1 MAFSR
6 LLHSAFFRTAVL
18 AAGTS
23 LLTYAAI
30 RGSYAAAVTGV
41 LLVMTFAALQ
51 VKSVRDMKERCGLLV
66 EAIRNNDFTFR
77 LPTNYLSYNEKIL
90 QDTLNSFGQLMGEQ
104 KMSREQSEHFY
115 GQILANVTTGIV
127 VLDSDGRIIQ
137 TNAAAARLFD
147 IPVLSTLQQLQKFDA
162 KLPDALRNMSGG
174 EHLLVDITT
183 TRGHARLSMTAV
195 STVLNDSMQRI
206 IAINDIRAE
215 MDEKEV
221 DTWIKLT
228 RVLTHEIM
236 NSVAPIVSI
245 SDTFMHRDD
254 VLGTSLYKGIQAIH
268 DTSEGLV
275 NFVDSYR
282 KFSSLQKPQPATFE
296 LLPLLH
302 QVAEIVQLPPNI
314 KLLLDIDPKD
324 TMLFA
329 DKGLI
334 RQVLINLLKN
344 AVEAIGTTDGGRI
357 MLRSYIAANEHVFLS
372 ICNNGPSIARDEAE
386 QIFIPFYTTK
396 KSGNGIGLSLSRQIM
411 KLTGGSITLL
421 PAGSG
426 GWNTTFV
433 LEFV

>member
-1 MAFSR
+1 M
-6 LLHSAFFRTAVL
+6 V
-18 AAGTS
+18 GTS
-23 LLTYAAI
+23 LLTCAAI
-30 RGSYAAAVTGV
+30 CDSYAAAVTGV
-41 LLVMTFAALQ
+41 LLVMAFAALQ
-51 VKSVRDMKERCGLLV
+51 ARSVRNMRERCGLLV

-77 LPTNYLSYNEKIL
+77 LPTNYLSYNEKVL

-104 KMSREQSEHFY
+104 KINREQSEQFY
-115 GQILANVTTGIV
+115 GQVLANVTTGIV
-127 VLDSDGRIIQ
+127 VLDNDGRIIQ
-137 TNAAAARLFD
+137 ANAAAARLFGV
-147 IPVLSTLQQLQKFDA
+147 PMLSTLQQLQKFDT
-162 KLPDALRNMSGG
+162 KLPDTLRNMSGG

-183 TRGHARLSMTAV
+183 ARGHARLSVTAV
-195 STVLNDSMQRI
+195 NAVLNNEKQRI
-206 IAINDIRAE
+206 IVINDIRAE

-221 DTWIKLT
+221 DSWMKLT

-254 VLGTSLYKGIQAIH
+254 VVGTPLYKGIQAIH

-275 NFVDSYR
+275 NFIDSYR
-282 KFSSLQKPQPATFE
+282 KFSSLQKPQPETFE
-296 LLPLLH
+296 LLPLLR
-302 QVAEIVQLPPNI
+302 QVTEIMQLPPNI
-314 KLLLDIDPKD
+314 RLLLDIKPKD

-344 AVEAIGTTDGGRI
+344 AVEAIGTADGGRI
-357 MLRSYIAANEHVFLS
+357 MLRSYIAADEHVFLS
-372 ICNNGPSIARDEAE
+372 VSNNGPSIARDEAE

-421 PAGSG
+421 PAGSD

-433 LEFV
+433 LEFA

>member
-6 LLHSAFFRTAVL
+6 PLHSAFFRTAVL
-18 AAGTS
+18 VVGTS
-23 LLTYAAI
+23 LLTCAAI
-30 RGSYAAAVTGV
+30 CDSYAAAVTGV
-41 LLVMTFAALQ
+41 LLVMAFAALQ
-51 VKSVRDMKERCGLLV
+51 ARSVRNMRERCGLLV

-77 LPTNYLSYNEKIL
+77 LPTNYLSYNEKVL

-104 KMSREQSEHFY
+104 KINREQSEQFY
-115 GQILANVTTGIV
+115 GQVLANVTTGIV
-127 VLDSDGRIIQ
+127 VLDNDGRIIQ
-137 TNAAAARLFD
+137 ANAAAARLFGV
-147 IPVLSTLQQLQKFDA
+147 PMLSTLQQLQKFDS
-162 KLPDALRNMSGG
+162 KLPDTLRNMSGG

-183 TRGHARLSMTAV
+183 TRGHARLSVTAV
-195 STVLNDSMQRI
+195 NAVLNNEKQRI
-206 IAINDIRAE
+206 IVINDIRAE

-221 DTWIKLT
+221 DSWMKLT

-254 VLGTSLYKGIQAIH
+254 VVGTPLYKGIQAIH

-275 NFVDSYR
+275 NFIDSYR
-282 KFSSLQKPQPATFE
+282 KFSSLQKPQPETFE
-296 LLPLLH
+296 LLPLLR
-302 QVAEIVQLPPNI
+302 QVTEIMQLPPNI
-314 KLLLDIDPKD
+314 RLLLDIEPKD

-344 AVEAIGTTDGGRI
+344 AVEAIGTADGGRI
-357 MLRSYIAANEHVFLS
+357 MLRSYIAADEHVFLS
-372 ICNNGPSIARDEAE
+372 VSNNGPSIARDEAE

-421 PAGSG
+421 PAGSD

-433 LEFV
+433 LEFA

>member
-6 LLHSAFFRTAVL
+6 LLHSAFFRMAVL
-18 AAGTS
+18 VAGAS

-30 RGSYAAAVTGV
+30 RSNTAAALVGGV
-41 LLVMTFAALQ
+41 LIVAFAVIQ
-51 VKSVRDMKERCGLLV
+51 IKSVRDMKERCGLLV

-77 LPTNYLSYNEKIL
+77 LPTDYLSYNERVL
-90 QDTLNSFGQLMGEQ
+90 QETLNSFGQLMGEQ
-104 KMSREQSEHFY
+104 KVNREQSEHFY

-127 VLDSDGRIIQ
+127 VLDSEGRIVQ

-147 IPVLSTLQQLQKFDA
+147 IPVLSTLQQLQKYDA
-162 KLPDALRNMSGG
+162 KLPEAMRNLSGG

-195 STVLNDSMQRI
+195 SAVLNDSMQRI

-221 DTWIKLT
+221 DTWVKLT

-254 VLGTSLYKGIQAIH
+254 VLGTPLYKGIQAIH

-302 QVAEIVQLPPNI
+302 QVAEIMQLPPNV
-314 KLLLDIDPKD
+314 KLQFDIEPKD

-344 AVEAIGTTDGGRI
+344 AVEAIGSVEGGRI
-357 MLRSYIAANEHVFLS
+357 MLRSYIATNEHVFLN

-433 LEFV
+433 LEFA